1 MPPADAQIS
10 VALWPVIRPI
20 VYCLLKAG
28 NGMKAAVDSPR
39 SGETPNVEE
48 EQDKE
53 RREAVL
59 AELKAILDSSV
70 FRSASRCRQFLQ
82 YIVQHQLDG
91 HPEQLKERTI
101 GTEVFQRPA
110 HYSTGDDPVVRVQA
124 GEVRR
129 RLETY
134 YQTTPADSPLWIE
147 LPRGSYVPTFHWR
160 SLATATGPETAP
172 PTPAPHPDTEASHSA
187 TFPPD
192 PPAVA
197 PARPFRFGRRLS
209 AGIALLLLITA
220 AIFAF
225 RSDRNKQQKSAMDQ
239 FWAPIFN
246 TRQPIL
252 ICLAKPVVYRPTQ
265 DLYHRYQISHPGT
278 FATEAD
284 RTNQPL
290 PLNSSD
296 KISWDDLYQ
305 ASDYGVALGDA
316 YAAINLSMLLGQ
328 MGKPSQVRIGN
339 SYISY
344 EDLRSS
350 PSVVVGAF
358 DNKWTLQL
366 TSNLHFSFVEDGDDF
381 SIRELTAGHRIWR
394 TQYNAQG
401 QPTEDFALIARLL
414 DSRTGQFTVAVA
426 GVSGA
431 GTEAAGEFLSNSH
444 LMGEALRAA
453 PPGWQQKNL
462 ELVLETPVTDSV
474 PGPAHVVASYFW

>member
-1 MPPADAQIS
+1 
-10 VALWPVIRPI
+10 
-20 VYCLLKAG
+20 
-28 NGMKAAVDSPR
+28 MKAAADSPR
-39 SGETPNVEE
+39 SGETPGVEE
-48 EQDKE
+48 EQDNG
-53 RREAVL
+53 RRQAVL
-59 AELKAILDSSV
+59 AELQAVLDSPV

-110 HYSTGDDPVVRVQA
+110 GYATGDDPVVRVQA

-134 YQTTPADSPLWIE
+134 YQTAPADSPLWIE
-147 LPRGSYVPTFHWR
+147 LPRGSYAPTFHWR
-160 SLATATGPETAP
+160 SAAAVSGPGT
-172 PTPAPHPDTEASHSA
+172 PTPSSDPHLHDPDTAHPAASSPTPPEA
-187 TFPPD
+187 
-192 PPAVA
+192 A
-197 PARPFRFGRRLS
+197 PARRSRLGRWLVV
-209 AGIALLLLITA
+209 AVALPVLIAA
-220 AIFAF
+220 ALFAL
-225 RSDRNKQQKSAMDQ
+225 RSDRSKQQKSAIDR
-239 FWAPIFN
+239 FWAPMFSSH
-246 TRQPIL
+246 QPIL

-265 DLYHRYQISHPGT
+265 DLYHRYQLSHPGA

-284 RTNQPL
+284 RTSQPL
-290 PLNSSD
+290 PMNSSD

-328 MGKPSQVRIGN
+328 LGKTSQVRIGN

-366 TSNLHFSFVEDGDDF
+366 TSNLHFNFVEDGDDF
-381 SIRELTAGHRIWR
+381 SIRELNGGHRVWR
-394 TQYNAQG
+394 TQYNTQG
-401 QPTEDFALIARLL
+401 QPVEDFALIARLL

-431 GTEAAGEFLSNSH
+431 GTEAAGEFLSDPQ
-444 LMGEALRAA
+444 LMGDALRNA
-453 PPGWQQKNL
+453 PPGWQEKNL
-462 ELVLETPVTDSV
+462 EFVLETSITDSV
-474 PGPAHVVASYFW
+474 PGPAHIVASYFW